1 MIDDLLYPFF
11 GRTR

>member
-1 MIDDLLYPFF
+1 MIDDLLFPFF